1 MSAGARPRSFG
12 PWLLALP
19 AALLLGIFLVV
30 PYLNIV
36 LMSFRTPGQG
46 TPYGAG
52 FTLANYLR
60 FFSDGFYLFQVFN
73 TLWIGLLTTAIC
85 LVVGFPV
92 AWQLA
97 RGNMRFRGLAYGLV
111 LSPLLVGIVIRSYGW
126 TILLGNAGLINKTLM
141 NIGLIQTPLPLMYNA
156 LGITIALVHVF
167 LPFMILPIMAAIQG
181 VDPSLE
187 SAARSLG
194 ASRATAFRRVV
205 LPLAMPGIQAGCI
218 LVFVLSLSAY
228 VTPSLIGGL
237 RVKTMAVTVVDAL
250 IDTFQW
256 PWGSALALMLS
267 ITGALC
273 VVIFSRLTRM
283 KWKAAAR

>member
-1 MSAGARPRSFG
+1 MSSARSTGVAR
-12 PWLLALP
+12 PWLLLLP
-19 AALLLGIFLVV
+19 AALLLGVFLVI

-36 LMSFRTPGQG
+36 LMSLRTPGEG
-46 TPYGAG
+46 TPYGTG
-52 FTLANYLR
+52 FTIGNYVR

-73 TLWIGLLTTAIC
+73 TLWIGLLTTALC
-85 LVVGFPV
+85 LVIGFPV

-97 RGNMRFRGLAYGLV
+97 RGDMRFRGLAYGLV

-126 TILLGNAGLINKTLM
+126 TILLGNAGLINRTLQSLGV
-141 NIGLIQTPLPLMYNA
+141 IDGPLPLMYNA

-194 ASRATAFRRVV
+194 ASRFTAFRRVI
-205 LPLAMPGIQAGCI
+205 LPLSMPGIQAGCI

-267 ITGALC
+267 VTGAIC
-273 VVIFSRLTRM
+273 VVIFARLTRM
-283 KWKAAAR
+283 KWKVARS

>member
-1 MSAGARPRSFG
+1 MNSVRSTGVAR
-12 PWLLALP
+12 PWLLLP
-19 AALLLGIFLVV
+19 AALLLGVFLVI

-36 LMSFRTPGQG
+36 LMSFRTPGEG

-52 FTLANYLR
+52 FTIGNYVR

-73 TLWIGLLTTAIC
+73 TLWIGLLTTTLC
-85 LVVGFPV
+85 LVIGFPV

-97 RGNMRFRGLAYGLV
+97 RGDMRFRGLAYGLV

-126 TILLGNAGLINKTLM
+126 TILLGNAGLINRTLQSLG
-141 NIGLIQTPLPLMYNA
+141 IIDAPLPLMYNA

-194 ASRATAFRRVV
+194 ASRFTAFRRVI
-205 LPLAMPGIQAGCI
+205 LPLSMPGIQAGCI

-267 ITGALC
+267 VTGAIC
-273 VVIFSRLTRM
+273 VVIFARLTRM
-283 KWKAAAR
+283 KWKVARS

>member
-1 MSAGARPRSFG
+1 VSAPGRPRIAG

-19 AALLLGIFLVV
+19 AALLLGIFLVI

-36 LMSFRTPGQG
+36 VMSFRTPGQG
-46 TPYGAG
+46 TPYGAS
-52 FTLANYLR
+52 FTLDNYLR

-73 TLWIGLLTTAIC
+73 TLWIGALTTAIC
-85 LVVGFPV
+85 LVAGFPV

-126 TILLGNAGLINKTLM
+126 TILLGNAGLINRSLM
-141 NIGLIQTPLPLMYNA
+141 GLGLIQAPLPLMYNA

-194 ASRATAFRRVV
+194 ASRFTAFRRII

-267 ITGALC
+267 VTGALC

-283 KWKAAAR
+283 KWKVAQR